1 MSEPIEFDLCV
12 DKVTVAKGE
21 DRVITV
27 ALKGAKA
34 VLLDRDRD
42 APKGFE
48 LIDTVD
54 VKLTLKCTM
63 PDTVRQIG
71 IDRYMNQKVVVLRDR
86 DMSLS
91 GCEVELHPA
100 VQQKIA

>member
-1 MSEPIEFDLCV
+1 MSDKIEFDLKV
-12 DKVTVAKGE
+12 DKVTVARGE

-27 ALKGAKA
+27 ALKGDKA
-34 VLLDRDRD
+34 VMLDRDPD

-48 LIDTVD
+48 LIDNVE

-71 IDRYMNQKVVVLRDR
+71 IDRYMDRKIIVLRDR
-86 DMSLS
+86 DESLV

-100 VQQKIA
+100 MQQKIA